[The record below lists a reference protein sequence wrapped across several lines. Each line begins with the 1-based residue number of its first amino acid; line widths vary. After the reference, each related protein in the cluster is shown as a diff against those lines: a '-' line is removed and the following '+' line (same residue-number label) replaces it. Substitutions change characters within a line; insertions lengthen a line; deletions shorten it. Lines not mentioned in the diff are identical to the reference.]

1 MNQGKLLIFPRQ
13 NGGCL
18 TRAIEKIFEKTKLI
32 ESKSLRDLIVTIR
45 ELTKIY
51 AGKGNKEYGLS
62 GQMVDFHE
70 TLENKVYF
78 RRHAQYG
85 DSFSYWLETQVINT
99 LASQPLIIY

>member
-1 MNQGKLLIFPRQ
+1 MSDINSGIAIIFSNFEGFSVNDCQ

-18 TRAIEKIFEKTKLI
+18 TRAIEKIFEKPKLI
-32 ESKSLRDLIVTIR
+32 ENKSLRDLIVTIR

-78 RRHAQYG
+78 RSHAQYG
-85 DSFSYWLETQVINT
+85 DSFSYWLET
-99 LASQPLIIY
+99 